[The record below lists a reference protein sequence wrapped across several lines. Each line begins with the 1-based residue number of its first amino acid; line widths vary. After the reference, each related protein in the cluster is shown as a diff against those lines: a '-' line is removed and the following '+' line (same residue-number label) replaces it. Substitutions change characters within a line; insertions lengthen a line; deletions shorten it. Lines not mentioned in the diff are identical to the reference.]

1 MGKVGILLALD
12 IFLNLNDK
20 HGHFAGDQVF
30 FLRVNSC
37 LNRLKRMI
45 MPVEMEGRDCSDF
58 AYKDYKLVVKFVRRI
73 EQDYIEL

>member
-1 MGKVGILLALD
+1 
-12 IFLNLNDK
+12 
-20 HGHFAGDQVF
+20 
-30 FLRVNSC
+30 
-37 LNRLKRMI
+37 